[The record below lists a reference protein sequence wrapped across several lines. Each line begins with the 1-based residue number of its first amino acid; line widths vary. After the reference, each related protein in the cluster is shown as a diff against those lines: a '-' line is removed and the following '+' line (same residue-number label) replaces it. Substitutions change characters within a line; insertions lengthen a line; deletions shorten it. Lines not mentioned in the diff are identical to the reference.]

1 MSGANRAAPLSADDL
16 DGLAEAAFW
25 LGRYREALPARQRAH
40 HVYLQAGDHRRAAVT
55 AVILAMQHAG
65 LLQFAVANRWFQ
77 RVQRLLDAEPDCA
90 EHGYLSWGQ
99 RSSR

>member
-1 MSGANRAAPLSADDL
+1 M
-16 DGLAEAAFW
+16 
-25 LGRYREALPARQRAH
+25 
-40 HVYLQAGDHRRAAVT
+40 T